1 MYGVKTYRD
10 DFHNKATIK
19 KVYILPYFGA
29 KHEEKAYKLSC
40 FSMYDDGFC
49 YHVSIY
55 ETEEKAIAEMMKL
68 SCGTWKEGL

>member
-10 DFHNKATIK
+10 DFYNKATIE

-40 FSMYDDGFC
+40 FSTYNEGFC
-49 YHVSIY
+49 YYVSVC
-55 ETEEKAIAEMMKL
+55 ETEEKAVAEMMKF